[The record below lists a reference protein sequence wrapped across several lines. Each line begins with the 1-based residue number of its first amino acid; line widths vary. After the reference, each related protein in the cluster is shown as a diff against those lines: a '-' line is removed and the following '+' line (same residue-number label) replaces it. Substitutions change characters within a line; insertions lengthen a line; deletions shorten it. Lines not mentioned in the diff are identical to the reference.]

1 MRLCQSPRC
10 RKVPAC
16 LDYDAYVFEVSGG
29 TRSLDLQRLQHAVER
44 LGRVDRASLGV
55 VYIRSDWG
63 YLVLPPPGFPELKV
77 VFGHQVSK
85 RTQQRILDLVAA
97 AITDGWSPD
106 RQGCS

>member
-16 LDYDAYVFEVSGG
+16 LDYDAYVFEVSDGA
-29 TRSLDLQRLQHAVER
+29 RSLDLQRLQHSLER

-63 YLVLPPPGFPELKV
+63 YLVLPPPGFPELKA
-77 VFGHQVSK
+77 VFEHRAGEGTKQ
-85 RTQQRILDLVAA
+85 TILDLTAE
-97 AITDGWSPD
+97 AIADARGAYGED
-106 RQGCS
+106 CA